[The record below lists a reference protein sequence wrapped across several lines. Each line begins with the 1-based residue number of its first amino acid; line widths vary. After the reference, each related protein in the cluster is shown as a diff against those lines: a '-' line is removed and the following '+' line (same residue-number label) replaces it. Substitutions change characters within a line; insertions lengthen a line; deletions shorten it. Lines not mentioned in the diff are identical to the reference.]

1 MTKCNVTLF
10 LAYASLKAIGTWY
23 IPLRAEANTSRYVA
37 CGGIHQ
43 KAVTHGGITA
53 PGMAAVHLQW
63 SPPQTFHGI
72 VVMTASIVVNYST
85 YWASV
90 QSHPI
95 SVSLEE
101 SKTGQGTMKRIAVNA
116 TTKKPAHSEQ
126 DKTEQGTFVT
136 LSAYFH
142 EFVSLENISKSRS
155 EYQTETQK
163 SFLNTHVPEDN
174 LYSIVTQ
181 NITVLHK
188 ERRPRFEKQELYE
201 KIEAEYGA
209 WENSGTQ
216 HNLKG
221 IIAITCFVK
230 GSLH

>member
-1 MTKCNVTLF
+1 M
-10 LAYASLKAIGTWY
+10 
-23 IPLRAEANTSRYVA
+23 
-37 CGGIHQ
+37 
-43 KAVTHGGITA
+43 THGGITV
-53 PGMAAVHLQW
+53 PGLAAVHLQW

-72 VVMTASIVVNYST
+72 VVITASIVTNYST

-90 QSHPI
+90 RSHPI

-101 SKTGQGTMKRIAVNA
+101 SKTGQGSIQRTVVN
-116 TTKKPAHSEQ
+116 TTTNKPTHSEQ
-126 DKTEQGTFVT
+126 DKTEQGSFVT
-136 LSAYFH
+136 LGNYFH
-142 EFVSLENISKSRS
+142 EFISLENISKSQS
-155 EYQTETQK
+155 GYQTETQK
-163 SFLNTHVPEDN
+163 SSLNTHVPEDN

-181 NITVLHK
+181 NITVLYK

-221 IIAITCFVK
+221 IIAITCFIK

>member
-1 MTKCNVTLF
+1 MLNVILF
-10 LAYASLKAIGTWY
+10 SAYASLKAIGTWY

-43 KAVTHGGITA
+43 KAVTHAGITA
-53 PGMAAVHLQW
+53 PGLAAVHLQW

-72 VVMTASIVVNYST
+72 VVITASIVANYST

-101 SKTGQGTMKRIAVNA
+101 SKTGQGTIQKIVVNS
-116 TTKKPAHSEQ
+116 TTIKPVPSDPE
-126 DKTEQGTFVT
+126 KTERATFVT
-136 LSAYFH
+136 LGDYFH
-142 EFVSLENISKSRS
+142 EFVSLENISTPRS
-155 EYQTETQK
+155 EYRTETQT
-163 SFLNTHVPEDN
+163 SFLNPRVPEEN

-181 NITVLHK
+181 NITVLYK
-188 ERRPRFEKQELYE
+188 ERRPRFEKQEHYE

-209 WENSGTQ
+209 WENSGAQ
-216 HNLKG
+216 HNLRG
-221 IIAITCFVK
+221 IIAIACFLIK
-230 GSLH
+230 

>member
-1 MTKCNVTLF
+1 MILF
-10 LAYASLKAIGTWY
+10 SAYASLKAIGTWY

-37 CGGIHQ
+37 CDGIHQ

-53 PGMAAVHLQW
+53 AGLAAVHLQW

-72 VVMTASIVVNYST
+72 VVITASIVANYST

-101 SKTGQGTMKRIAVNA
+101 SRAGQGAVQKILVNS
-116 TTKKPAHSEQ
+116 TTRKPEHEQ
-126 DKTEQGTFVT
+126 PETEKAERGSFVT
-136 LSAYFH
+136 LGNYFH
-142 EFVSLENISKSRS
+142 EFVSLENISTPRI
-155 EYQTETQK
+155 EYQTQTQK
-163 SFLNTHVPEDN
+163 SFLNTNVPEEN

-181 NITVLHK
+181 NITVLYK
-188 ERRPRFEKQELYE
+188 ERRPRFEKQEHYE

-209 WENSGTQ
+209 WENTGTQ
-216 HNLKG
+216 RKVHWL
-221 IIAITCFVK
+221 ITITCFVR
-230 GSLH
+230 GGYH